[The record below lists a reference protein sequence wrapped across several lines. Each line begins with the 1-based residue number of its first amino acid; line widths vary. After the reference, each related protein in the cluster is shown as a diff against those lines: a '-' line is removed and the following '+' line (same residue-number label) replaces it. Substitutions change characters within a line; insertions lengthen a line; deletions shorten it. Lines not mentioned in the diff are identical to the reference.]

1 MGVDKT
7 LRLNN
12 KELLEYYRK
21 FNSIEYKY
29 GKYINEFVDEPLER
43 AELMKKLAVHEQARN
58 FSELT
63 KKNMN
68 STVMNL
74 EKIYGKRR
82 IAENIVKI
90 YHLVYTKV
98 IGEYINIDGVE
109 RLFNDKYAN
118 YEWELHLGMN
128 YESHEMN
135 YYRDHFI
142 HQVKDAFTM
151 DRLLENGY
159 LGTVRNILKEES
171 NSKISAFVK
180 KYVDIQCEKD
190 NYFVKLM
197 ESMAAPD
204 KGKFTKEMQKDY
216 YTDNIIKMSCYISAL
231 FHDIGYPIVNNMKGN
246 QDIMEYIFETYNLN
260 DYIINFNKITA
271 LLGNSLLF
279 RVEPI
284 KKIKKRLAGNDE
296 VNQEIDHG
304 VVSAIVFLLHF
315 YENGAIHRLEPYKI
329 CAVELAGL
337 AIYNHTNKY
346 SYINEKA
353 ADYEKNIFFQNPISH
368 LLRISDDMQEWGRIY
383 FELTDKS
390 NLIICEKCKMP
401 IVRIDSGENQDEGI
415 TKYWCNC
422 AKDGINFKRVFPEDG
437 FSYCRIYKLTI
448 CEEVKIEWNENLKE
462 EHIHLDYDLN
472 RLLHIAYIS
481 PMYASYRSK
490 EIKKLK
496 RLFLRQGTPYST
508 YVHTFMSANI
518 IAIKSEIIGE
528 RLLKE
533 KLDEK
538 SKDFIGK
545 LKDWDIE
552 SCLEEAG
559 NLKESIIKKDEEII
573 RRIEEIDS
581 DKTVD
586 YLKDSL
592 DRYMELY
599 VYMYFFSL
607 YNEFELEDKRK
618 TGVKKLRKHL
628 VKQDIFD
635 KQSDKNAKYLIKDYI
650 KYAKRRFFNVEKYL
664 YYPKSYFQ
672 EFDCDERLYIV
683 VSEFCKTASY
693 KESGL
698 MKNQFNAYSDLYL
711 FQILYE
717 LSYRE

>member
-1 MGVDKT
+1 MGIEKT
-7 LRLNN
+7 LVLDN

-21 FNSIEYKY
+21 FNSIDYKY
-29 GKYINEFVDEPLER
+29 GKYIDELVKEPLEK
-43 AELMKKLAVHEQARN
+43 AELLQKLAVHEQARN

-74 EKIYGKRR
+74 EKIYGNKQ
-82 IAENIVKI
+82 IAENIAKI

-159 LGTVRNILKEES
+159 LSAVRNVLKEES

-197 ESMAAPD
+197 ESMESID
-204 KGKFTKEMQKDY
+204 KDKFTKEKQKDY

-260 DYIINFNKITA
+260 DYSINFNKITA

-284 KKIKKRLAGNDE
+284 NKIRKRLAGNDE
-296 VNQEIDHG
+296 VNQKIDHG
-304 VVSAIVFLLHF
+304 AVSAIVFLLHF

-337 AIYNHTNKY
+337 AIYNHTNEY
-346 SYINEKA
+346 SYINEKD
-353 ADYEKNIFFQNPISH
+353 ADYERNIFFQNPISH

-390 NLIICEKCKMP
+390 NLIICDKCKMP
-401 IVRIDSGENQDEGI
+401 IVRIDSGGNQERSVAE
-415 TKYWCNC
+415 YWCNC
-422 AKDGINFKRVFPEDG
+422 SKDGINFKKVFPEDG
-437 FSYCRIYKLTI
+437 FSYCRIYKVTI
-448 CEEVKIEWNENLKE
+448 CEEVEIKWKEGLKE
-462 EHIHLDYDLN
+462 EHINFKYDLN

-481 PMYASYRSK
+481 PMYANYRSK

-528 RLLKE
+528 KLLKSKLEE
-533 KLDEK
+533 KR
-538 SKDFIGK
+538 KDFLGK
-545 LKDWDIE
+545 LKNWDIE
-552 SCLEEAG
+552 GCLEDVA
-559 NLKESIIKKDEEII
+559 NLKESIDEYEKIIEKIKEL
-573 RRIEEIDS
+573 DS
-581 DKTVD
+581 WTIVN

-599 VYMYFFSL
+599 VYMHFLSL
-607 YNEFELEDKRK
+607 YNEFELKDEREA
-618 TGVKKLRKHL
+618 GAEKLVKHL
-628 VKQDIFD
+628 TAQDIYT
-635 KQSDKNAKYLIKDYI
+635 KQSDRNVKYLIEDYI
-650 KYAKRRFFNVEKYL
+650 KYAKRRFFNVQEYP
-664 YYPKSYFQ
+664 YYPNSHLE
-672 EFDCDERLYIV
+672 EFDCDERLYIA
-683 VSEFCKTASY
+683 VSEFCKTDSY
-693 KESGL
+693 KKDGL
-698 MKNQFNAYSDLYL
+698 KEKEFNAYSDLYL
-711 FQILYE
+711 FQIL
-717 LSYRE
+717 